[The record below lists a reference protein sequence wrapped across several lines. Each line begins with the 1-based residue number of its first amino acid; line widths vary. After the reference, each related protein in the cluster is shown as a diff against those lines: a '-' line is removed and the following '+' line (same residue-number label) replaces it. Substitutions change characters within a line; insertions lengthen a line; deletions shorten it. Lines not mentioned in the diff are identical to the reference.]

1 MPPGTY
7 PKNPISSTSDRS
19 ITIMYRHIRSSKYFL
34 LNVTNPSIQK
44 INLRHKIQRL
54 ELNLDVGMSLR
65 IVISITECNSN
76 ISNKFIP
83 NFEDYQFVIN
93 IYSFK
98 INTFIILFS
107 IVSLN
112 LG

>member
-1 MPPGTY
+1 MS
-7 PKNPISSTSDRS
+7 PIRQSKKKFTSQ
-19 ITIMYRHIRSSKYFL
+19 
-34 LNVTNPSIQK
+34 N
-44 INLRHKIQRL
+44 HKIQRL

-83 NFEDYQFVIN
+83 NFEDYDRVYQFVIN

-112 LG
+112 LGQIHQI

>member
-1 MPPGTY
+1 MVWIHHY
-7 PKNPISSTSDRS
+7 YVRHN
-19 ITIMYRHIRSSKYFL
+19 YRHIRSSKYFL

-44 INLRHKIQRL
+44 KNLRHKIQRL

-65 IVISITECNSN
+65 ILISITECNSN
-76 ISNKFIP
+76 ISNKFTP
-83 NFEDYQFVIN
+83 NFEDYDRVYQFVIN

>member
-1 MPPGTY
+1 M
-7 PKNPISSTSDRS
+7 
-19 ITIMYRHIRSSKYFL
+19 

-44 INLRHKIQRL
+44 KKFTSQNHKIQRL

-83 NFEDYQFVIN
+83 NFEDYDRVYQFVIN

-107 IVSLN
+107 IVSLKL
-112 LG
+112 LGQIHQI